1 MASARSYSGVLER
14 GFNRLLS
21 EAEALARLLEVVR
34 PIERDEEL
42 PLESAAGRV
51 LFRAPLAPRD
61 APHYDRSAMDGFAL
75 LAAETAGASPAGP
88 MRLRLADTSGPGLAV
103 PVRTG
108 APLPA
113 GADAVLPAEDA
124 ERDDPWLDVQRQLR
138 VGENVG
144 RRGED
149 VRKGEVVAPEGQLLR
164 PADLG
169 LLRAL
174 GVERV
179 RVAVRPRVRVI
190 ATGEELVAP
199 GTAPEPGRVVD
210 GNGLLLAA
218 AAAAW
223 GGEPELAPLYS
234 DDRRLLTEA
243 LTEAAAVADLIVT
256 SGGTSV
262 GERDQVVEA
271 LVAAGKVIF
280 HGVAIQPARPV
291 AAGVVRGVPVLCLP
305 GFPAAAFI
313 AAFAFLRPVLAR
325 LARRPR
331 PEPRTVRA
339 PLARK
344 IVSTLGLRT
353 YVRVR
358 VGDGRVEP
366 LRSAGA
372 GVLSSVARA
381 HGFVIVP
388 ENTEGIAEGVEVEVV
403 LID

>member
-1 MASARSYSGVLER
+1 MT
-14 GFNRLLS
+14 
-21 EAEALARLLEVVR
+21 EAEALALLLEAVR

-42 PLESAAGRV
+42 PLEAAAGRV
-51 LFRAPLAPRD
+51 VRQAPLAPRD
-61 APHYDRSAMDGFAL
+61 VPHYDRSAMDGFAVR
-75 LAAETAGASPAGP
+75 ATDTAGASPAGP
-88 MRLRLADTSGPGLAV
+88 VRLRLAAEPGPGLAV
-103 PVRTG
+103 AVRTG
-108 APLPA
+108 SPVPA

-124 ERDDPWLDVQRQLR
+124 ERDDPWLDVQRRLR
-138 VGENVG
+138 SGENVG

-149 VRKGEVVAPEGQLLR
+149 LRAGEPVAPGEHLLR

-179 RVAVRPRVRVI
+179 RVAARPRVRVVP
-190 ATGEELVAP
+190 TGEELVPP
-199 GTAPEPGRVVD
+199 GVTPGPGRVVD
-210 GNGLLLAA
+210 GNGILLAA
-218 AAAAW
+218 AAAGW

-234 DDRRLLTEA
+234 DDLRQVTRA
-243 LTEAAAVADLIVT
+243 LTEAAAAADLVVT

-271 LVAAGKVIF
+271 LGVAGEVAF

-313 AAFAFLRPVLAR
+313 AAFVFLRPALSRLAR
-325 LARRPR
+325 LPPR
-331 PEPRTVRA
+331 EPRVARGR
-339 PLARK
+339 LERK

-353 YVRVR
+353 YARVR
-358 VGDGRVEP
+358 VEGDRVAP

-381 HGFVIVP
+381 HGFVIVAENSEGLP
-388 ENTEGIAEGVEVEVV
+388 EGAEVEVV